1 MKRVDGFAPIED
13 YAVIGDGRTVALVAS
28 DGQIDWWP
36 VPTLDSPP
44 VCASL
49 LDPAHG
55 GFVRLC
61 PEGDFTA
68 SRRYREGTNVLETTF
83 TTSTGR
89 VRVTD
94 ALNVGA
100 AGRLPWNEIA
110 RRVDGLTGSV
120 HLRWE
125 VAPGTRFGQARP
137 FTWDRGTHPVVQV
150 GDQQLGVT
158 SFDLGDVEVGPHG
171 VRGEVTVTAG
181 DSGLLVL
188 VATDNEPVPLP
199 RRPSV
204 ESRLE
209 NTARS
214 WEQWAAGV
222 SYDGPWRE
230 QVLRSALAL
239 KLLLYAPSGAI
250 AAAPTTSL
258 PECVGGPKNWDY
270 RYSWVRDSSF
280 TLDAMIA
287 LDLREEVHAAVSWL
301 LGTVANTAP
310 DLHVFYKLDGRVA
323 NEERELSAPG
333 YRNSTPVRDGNS
345 AAGQSQLGTF
355 GDLFDTVWRYA
366 GEGHLLDASTGNLLA
381 LLADEC
387 CDRWTQPDS
396 GIWELNDIEHYT
408 ISKIGCWV
416 ALDRAC
422 HLADAGHLPG
432 AHAARWAVER
442 DELRAW
448 VNDNCWSE
456 KKSAYTI
463 YAGTDDLDAAVLL
476 AGRTGFE
483 RGQRLSSTID
493 AVRAEL
499 GRGPFVYRY
508 SGMQH
513 EEGAFV
519 ACSFWLA
526 DALVRCGRMEEAKD
540 QMDGAVAGANEVGLL
555 AEQIDPASGE
565 FLGNFHQGLSH
576 LALINAAYAYQ
587 QSTSS

>member
-1 MKRVDGFAPIED
+1 
-13 YAVIGDGRTVALVAS
+13 
-28 DGQIDWWP
+28 
-36 VPTLDSPP
+36 
-44 VCASL
+44 
-49 LDPAHG
+49 
-55 GFVRLC
+55 
-61 PEGDFTA
+61 EGDFTA

-301 LGTVANTAP
+301 LGTVATTAP

-526 DALVRCGRMEEAKD
+526 DALVRCGRMKEAKD